1 MTFSIHSI
9 LDVMHKWRKKDE
21 KIEKKFERTPSF
33 GRAWSERHIQSAE
46 LQKAEGYH
54 ECSRR

>member
-1 MTFSIHSI
+1 ME
-9 LDVMHKWRKKDE
+9 KKDE

-46 LQKAEGYH
+46 LQKAEDYH
-54 ECSRR
+54 ECSRC